1 MAFEMR
7 NGEAISSQPL
17 AKVRKRGDS
26 TPLATTKRFY
36 YCHCE
41 ARSAEAISSLD
52 SFASGSSDNCF
63 VLQVA
68 LVIGCRF
75 PERRG
80 EKESF
85 PPGQAPPRKADAG
98 NQAHIR
104 G

>member
-7 NGEAISSQPL
+7 NGEAIL
-17 AKVRKRGDS
+17 
-26 TPLATTKRFY
+26 
-36 YCHCE
+36 
-41 ARSAEAISSLD
+41 
-52 SFASGSSDNCF
+52 SDNCF

-75 PERRG
+75 RGRRG
-80 EKESF
+80 KRESF

-98 NQAHIR
+98 NQAHVR